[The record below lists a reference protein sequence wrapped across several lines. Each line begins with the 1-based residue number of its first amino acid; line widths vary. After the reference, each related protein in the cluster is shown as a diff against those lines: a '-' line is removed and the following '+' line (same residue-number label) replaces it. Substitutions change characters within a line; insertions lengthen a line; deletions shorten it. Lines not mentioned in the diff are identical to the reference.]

1 MWLSVYP
8 PQSGSHP
15 TAPPMGAPFTRPIVT
30 IGLNVNLYFI
40 LEVFTMT
47 VDEFE
52 DLLPYSTDEYKV
64 AFAFGGSLKV
74 LFSVDDV
81 LISEKSKRAIITLG
95 MPQLSDK
102 DITVEEAIGAAIPGA
117 SLDEDFEVEEDNDN
131 E

>member
-1 MWLSVYP
+1 
-8 PQSGSHP
+8 
-15 TAPPMGAPFTRPIVT
+15 
-30 IGLNVNLYFI
+30 
-40 LEVFTMT
+40 MT
-47 VDEFE
+47 VDEFK

-81 LISEKSKRAIITLG
+81 LISEKSRRAIITLG